1 MGEIGAQV
9 GLMRSVVH
17 TSKGG
22 FLILNKYAIWFLVC
36 LGTLVSSTAAPAP
49 ECTIQQESYL
59 GWECYV
65 LSNGIVDVY
74 VAPDIGGRVIQV
86 RLGEHE
92 YFWANRQLG
101 GKVFPASEN
110 NVKSGWKNYGGAK
123 DWLAPQGVDGEG
135 KWPGPPD
142 PVLDGGR
149 FRAEIVAQRP
159 DHVAL
164 KVISPEDERSGV
176 QLSRTL
182 HLYQASTKVRVEHSM
197 KNISKRSVRWGIWE
211 LIQHDVSHPQDSSLP
226 HPDVWAYV
234 PLNPNSIHAKGFH
247 YLYGQVNHSSFQP
260 DAPSGLM
267 RINYLYKVGK
277 IGLDSAAGWLAI
289 VDGLSDHTFVNTFS
303 YQPGQPYP
311 DDSSVEFWINGPG
324 EVVTANSTATFVD
337 DPLQT
342 PFFMESEVLS
352 PFAGLDPGDE
362 YHFQTSWFVTR
373 CPKPVHTL
381 SSAAVISKPLST
393 KIQEDRVSLEGVFG
407 VFHPGRLEAIFRGKK
422 AEVISVEDLGSVHP
436 NRVLRVSQTIRLPRQ
451 TYRVELIL
459 RDQQGR
465 SRGVLGNVIIRPRF
479 DTVR

>member
-1 MGEIGAQV
+1 MK
-9 GLMRSVVH
+9 SVFDRP
-17 TSKGG
+17 KGRL
-22 FLILNKYAIWFLVC
+22 FILNRYARCLLVC
-36 LGTLVSSTAAPAP
+36 LGALVNSMAASAP
-49 ECTIQQESYL
+49 ECTIQKQSYM

-92 YFWANRQLG
+92 FFWVNRQLG

-110 NVKSGWKNYGGAK
+110 NVQSGWKNYGGAK
-123 DWLAPQGVDGEG
+123 DWLAPQGVDEEG

-149 FRAEIVAQRP
+149 FRSEIVARQP

-164 KVISPEDERSGV
+164 KVTSPEDERSGV
-176 QLSRTL
+176 QFSRTL
-182 HLYQASTKVRVEHSM
+182 HLYRASTKVRVEHRM

-211 LIQHDVSHPQDSSLP
+211 LIQHDVSHPEDSSLP

-247 YLYGQVNHSSFQP
+247 YLYGQANHPSFQP
-260 DAPSGLM
+260 DAHSGLM
-267 RINYLYKVGK
+267 RVNYLYKVGK
-277 IGLDSAAGWLAI
+277 IGLDSAAGWLAV
-289 VDGLSDHTFVNTFS
+289 VDGLSDHTFVNTFI
-303 YQPGQPYP
+303 YEPGQLYP
-311 DDSSVEFWINGPG
+311 DYSSVEFWINGPG
-324 EVVTANSTATFVD
+324 EVVTANNTATFVD

-352 PFAGLDPGDE
+352 PFAELEPGEE
-362 YHFQTSWFVTR
+362 YQFQTNWFVTR

-393 KIQEDRVSLEGVFG
+393 KIHEDRVSLEGVFG

-422 AEVISVEDLGSVHP
+422 AEVINVQDLGSVHP
-436 NRVLRVSQTIRLPRQ
+436 NRVLRLSETLRLPQQ
-451 TYRVELIL
+451 TYRVELVL
-459 RDQQGR
+459 RDLQGR
-465 SRGVLGNVIIRPRF
+465 GRGVLGNVIVRPRF
-479 DTVR
+479 DTVGK